1 MSSRSRAAASQSSRR
16 WLACLGLLVQAAGLL
31 AASAAGASE
40 IHWRTSN
47 FTYVA
52 QDKPL
57 KDFIRDF
64 AADQGINVIV
74 ASEVDGTINGKF
86 NLTPQSMLDLLA
98 TSYGVTWYYDGSV
111 LYVSAA
117 GDVGSEVVPLGAL
130 GATQF
135 QEALNRLGI
144 YDNRYPIY
152 YDRAHGTAR
161 VAGPKRYVELVKQTL
176 TALNEGGGSAGNSS
190 YTANARTEIRVF
202 PLHYAWAADFTYTA
216 DGADHTLPG
225 VVSVLRNLYPTARTG
240 YNGSSAPQ
248 PTRLDRLRGMGY
260 FRDDQV
266 PGTQAERLT
275 PVAPPQDSYAAD
287 SGGGFPLGQANGPQL
302 PQFQA
307 DGRMNAVIVRDVPER
322 MAFYDGVIRSL
333 DVKPALVEI
342 EARIIEVSADSIG
355 SLGIDWRARSGSASL
370 NLSPGAPS
378 PMASSS
384 SSGSS
389 STTTNTGTGIL
400 GIPNISTPG
409 LTSPLVLPAAQLPQG
424 GILTTVLGDSGRYV
438 MARINALADD
448 GKANILSSPRVLT
461 LDNVEAVLENLNT
474 FFVSVSGNLDVGLY
488 NVSAGTSLRVTP
500 LIVSDGGHTQI
511 KLAIR
516 IEDGGITQQT
526 VGTIPVVQ
534 RTTITTQAFINEGE
548 SLLIGGYKSDVR
560 NDTVVSVPGLSAIPF
575 LGALFKFRQKETAH
589 VEHLFMLTPHVI
601 ER

>member
-1 MSSRSRAAASQSSRR
+1 MSSRTEALLAPRR
-16 WLACLGLLVQAAGLL
+16 WLACLGLLLQAAALL
-31 AASAAGASE
+31 GSHAANASE
-40 IHWRTSN
+40 IHWRTNN

-52 QDKPL
+52 QDKSL
-57 KDFIRDF
+57 KEFIRDF
-64 AADQGINVIV
+64 AADQGVNVII
-74 ASEVDGTINGKF
+74 APDLDGTINGKF

-111 LYVSAA
+111 LYVSPA
-117 GDVGSEVVPLGAL
+117 GDVSSEVVQLGSV

-135 QEALNRLGI
+135 QEALSRLGI
-144 YDNRYPIY
+144 YDNRFPIY
-152 YDRAHGTAR
+152 YDRVHGTAR
-161 VAGPKRYVELVKQTL
+161 VAGPKRYVDLVKQTL
-176 TALNEGGGSAGNSS
+176 EALNEGGGYGSGSYASAYNPK
-190 YTANARTEIRVF
+190 TEIRVF

-216 DGADHTLPG
+216 DGSDHTLPG
-225 VVSVLRNLYPTARTG
+225 VVSVLRNLYPSARQG
-240 YNGSSAPQ
+240 YNAPSAPQ
-248 PTRLDRLRGMGY
+248 PTKYDRLRGMGY

-266 PGTQAERLT
+266 AGTQPDRLT
-275 PVAPPQDSYAAD
+275 PVAPRQDPVVAD
-287 SGGGFPLGQANGPQL
+287 SGAAMQFGQTGSFGQNGPQL

-307 DGRMNAVIVRDVPER
+307 DGRMNAVIVRDIPER
-322 MAFYDGVIRSL
+322 MPFYDGVIRSL

-355 SLGIDWRARSGSASL
+355 SIGIDWRARSGSASV
-370 NLSPGAPS
+370 NLSPGAPA
-378 PMASSS
+378 PTT
-384 SSGSS
+384 SS
-389 STTTNTGTGIL
+389 STSTSTNTGTGIL
-400 GIPNISTPG
+400 SIPNISTPG
-409 LTSPLVLPAAQLPQG
+409 LTTPLIMPLSQLPQG
-424 GILTTVLGDSGRYV
+424 GVLTTVLGDSGRYV

-474 FFVSVSGNLDVGLY
+474 FFVSVAGNLDTGLY

-500 LIVSDGGHTQI
+500 LIVSEGGRTQI

-516 IEDGGITQQT
+516 IEDGGITQQM

-560 NDTVVSVPGLSAIPF
+560 NDTVVSVPGLSSIPL
-575 LGALFKFRQKETAH
+575 LGSLFKYKQKETAH

>member
-1 MSSRSRAAASQSSRR
+1 MFSRAVASWNTRR
-16 WLACLGLLVQAAGLL
+16 WLAHLGLLVQAAALL
-31 AASAAGASE
+31 ISHAAGASE
-40 IHWRTSN
+40 IRWRTNN

-52 QDKPL
+52 QDKSL
-57 KDFIRDF
+57 KDFIHDF
-64 AADQGINVIV
+64 AADQGVNVVI
-74 ASEVDGTINGKF
+74 ASDVDGTINGKF

-111 LYVSAA
+111 LYVSPA
-117 GDVGSEVVPLGAL
+117 GDVASEVVPLGTL
-130 GATQF
+130 GASQF
-135 QEALNRLGI
+135 QEALGRLGI
-144 YDNRYPIY
+144 YDSRYPIY

-161 VAGPKRYVELVKQTL
+161 VAGPKRYVDLVKQTL
-176 TALNEGGGSAGNSS
+176 EALNEGGGFASGSDHNPK
-190 YTANARTEIRVF
+190 TEIRVF

-216 DGADHTLPG
+216 DGQDHTLPG
-225 VVSVLRNLYPTARTG
+225 VVSVLRNLYPSVRA
-240 YNGSSAPQ
+240 GSSGSSPLQ

-266 PGTQAERLT
+266 PGLSGPQPERLT
-275 PVAPPQDSYAAD
+275 PVAPRQDSAMAE
-287 SGGGFPLGQANGPQL
+287 GGGPLSFGPTNGPQL

-322 MAFYDGVIRSL
+322 MPFYDGVIRSL

-378 PMASSS
+378 PMAGN
-384 SSGSS
+384 SSGT
-389 STTTNTGTGIL
+389 STNSGNGIL
-400 GIPNISTPG
+400 SIPNISTPG
-409 LTSPLVLPAAQLPQG
+409 LTAPLIIPAAQLPQG

-474 FFVSVSGNLDVGLY
+474 FFVSVAGNLDVGLY

-500 LIVSDGGHTQI
+500 LIVSEGGKTEI

-516 IEDGGITQQT
+516 IEDGGITQQM

-560 NDTVVSVPGLSAIPF
+560 NDTVVSVPGLASIPV
-575 LGALFKFRQKETAH
+575 LGALFKYKQKETAH

>member
-1 MSSRSRAAASQSSRR
+1 MFSRAGAWQSSKA
-16 WLACLGLLVQAAGLL
+16 WLTCLGLLMLL
-31 AASAAGASE
+31 MAHAAGASE
-40 IHWRTSN
+40 IHWRTNN

-52 QDKPL
+52 QDKSL
-57 KDFIRDF
+57 KDFIHDF
-64 AADQGINVIV
+64 AADQGINVVI
-74 ASEVDGTINGKF
+74 APDVDGTINGKF

-117 GDVGSEVVPLGAL
+117 GDVSSEVVPLGTLSAS
-130 GATQF
+130 QF
-135 QEALNRLGI
+135 QEGLNRLGI
-144 YDNRYPIY
+144 YDSRFPIY

-161 VAGPKRYVELVKQTL
+161 VAGPKRYVDLVKQTL
-176 TALNEGGGSAGNSS
+176 EALNEGGGPGSS
-190 YTANARTEIRVF
+190 SDYNPKTEIRVF

-216 DGADHTLPG
+216 DGQDHTLPG
-225 VVSVLRNLYPTARTG
+225 VVSVLRNLYPSVRS
-240 YNGSSAPQ
+240 GSNAMAAAPQ

-260 FRDDQV
+260 FRDDQLSGRSG
-266 PGTQAERLT
+266 PQPDRLT
-275 PVAPPQDSYAAD
+275 PVAPRQDSAIPEGAAALA
-287 SGGGFPLGQANGPQL
+287 FGQSNGPQL

-307 DGRMNAVIVRDVPER
+307 DGRMNAVVVRDIPER
-322 MAFYDGVIRSL
+322 MPFYDGVIRSL

-370 NLSPGAPS
+370 NISPGAPS
-378 PMASSS
+378 PMAGNPG
-384 SSGSS
+384 GSPP
-389 STTTNTGTGIL
+389 NTGAGIL

-409 LTSPLVLPAAQLPQG
+409 LTSPLLIPLAQLPQG
-424 GILTTVLGDSGRYV
+424 GMLTTVLGDSGRYV

-448 GKANILSSPRVLT
+448 GKANVLSSPRVLT

-474 FFVSVSGNLDVGLY
+474 FFVSVAGNLDVGLF

-500 LIVSDGGHTQI
+500 LIVSEGGHTQI

-516 IEDGGITQQT
+516 IEDGGITQQM

-560 NDTVVSVPGLSAIPF
+560 NDTVVSVPGLSSIPV
-575 LGALFKFRQKETAH
+575 LGGLFKYKQKETSH

>member
-1 MSSRSRAAASQSSRR
+1 MSSRAGASQTARR
-16 WLACLGLLVQAAGLL
+16 WLACVGLVQAAALL
-31 AASAAGASE
+31 VAYAAGASE

-52 QDKPL
+52 HDKSL

-64 AADQGINVIV
+64 AADQGVNVVI
-74 ASEVDGTINGKF
+74 APEVDGTINGKF

-111 LYVSAA
+111 LYVSPA
-117 GDVGSEVVPLGAL
+117 GDVSSEVVPLGAL
-130 GATQF
+130 GAAQF

-144 YDNRYPIY
+144 YDSRFPIY

-161 VAGPKRYVELVKQTL
+161 VAGPKRYVDLVKQTL
-176 TALNEGGGSAGNSS
+176 EALNEGGGPAATSS
-190 YTANARTEIRVF
+190 YNPKTEIRVF

-216 DGADHTLPG
+216 DAQDHTLPG
-225 VVSVLRNLYPTARTG
+225 VVSVLRNLYLSARQG
-240 YNGSSAPQ
+240 YTGSSAPQ
-248 PTRLDRLRGMGY
+248 PTRIDRLRGMGY

-266 PGTQAERLT
+266 PGTQPERLT
-275 PVAPPQDSYAAD
+275 PVAPRQDYSATAE
-287 SGGGFPLGQANGPQL
+287 GGGGIPFGQTNGPQL

-322 MAFYDGVIRSL
+322 MPFYDGVIRSL

-355 SLGIDWRARSGSASL
+355 TIGIDWRARSGSASF
-370 NLSPGAPS
+370 NFSPGTPS
-378 PMASSS
+378 PLASSS
-384 SSGSS
+384 SSP
-389 STTTNTGTGIL
+389 STSTGTGIL
-400 GIPNISTPG
+400 SIPNISTPG
-409 LTSPLVLPAAQLPQG
+409 LTTPLIIPPTQLPLG
-424 GILTTVLGDSGRYV
+424 GVLTTVLGDSGRYV

-474 FFVSVSGNLDVGLY
+474 FFVSVAGNLDTGLY

-500 LIVSDGGHTQI
+500 LIVSEGGHTQI

-516 IEDGGITQQT
+516 IEDGGITQQM

-560 NDTVVSVPGLSAIPF
+560 NDTVVSVPGLSSIPL
-575 LGALFKFRQKETAH
+575 LGSLFKYKQKETAH

>member
-1 MSSRSRAAASQSSRR
+1 MFSRAEATQTAKR
-16 WLACLGLLVQAAGLL
+16 WLPCVGLLLQAAALL
-31 AASAAGASE
+31 AAYGASASE

-52 QDKPL
+52 QDKSL

-64 AADQGINVIV
+64 AADQGVNVVI
-74 ASEVDGTINGKF
+74 APDVDGKINGKF
-86 NLTPQSMLDLLA
+86 NLTPQSVLDLLA

-111 LYVSAA
+111 LYVSPA
-117 GDVGSEVVPLGAL
+117 GDVSSEVVPLGSL
-130 GATQF
+130 GTSQF

-144 YDNRYPIY
+144 YDSRFPIY

-161 VAGPKRYVELVKQTL
+161 VAGPKRYVDLVKQTL
-176 TALNEGGGSAGNSS
+176 EALNEGGGSASPS
-190 YTANARTEIRVF
+190 YNPKTEIRVF

-216 DGADHTLPG
+216 DGQDHSLPG
-225 VVSVLRNLYPTARTG
+225 VVSVLRNLYPSARQG
-240 YNGSSAPQ
+240 YNASPAPQ
-248 PTRLDRLRGMGY
+248 SAKLDRLRGMGY

-266 PGTQAERLT
+266 PGTQPERLT
-275 PVAPPQDSYAAD
+275 PVAPRQDFASVE
-287 SGGGFPLGQANGPQL
+287 GGAGAYFGQTGGPQL

-322 MAFYDGVIRSL
+322 MPFYDGVIRSL

-355 SLGIDWRARSGSASL
+355 SIGVDWRARSGSASV

-384 SSGSS
+384 GSS
-389 STTTNTGTGIL
+389 TNTGTGIL
-400 GIPNISTPG
+400 SIPNISTSG
-409 LTSPLVLPAAQLPQG
+409 LTTPLIMPLSQLPQG
-424 GILTTVLGDSGRYV
+424 GVLTTVLGDSGRYV

-474 FFVSVSGNLDVGLY
+474 FFVSVAGNLDTGLY

-500 LIVSDGGHTQI
+500 LIVSEGGHTQI

-516 IEDGGITQQT
+516 IEDGGITQQM

-548 SLLIGGYKSDVR
+548 SLLIGGYKSDIR
-560 NDTVVSVPGLSAIPF
+560 NDTVVSVPGLASIPF
-575 LGALFKFRQKETAH
+575 LGALFKYKQKETAH

>member
-1 MSSRSRAAASQSSRR
+1 MSTRATALRARRYWLGSLALWLQAIALVASNTVS
-16 WLACLGLLVQAAGLL
+16 
-31 AASAAGASE
+31 ASE

-52 QDKPL
+52 QDKSL
-57 KDFIRDF
+57 KDFIHDF
-64 AADQGINVIV
+64 AADQGINVVI
-74 ASEVDGTINGKF
+74 APDVDGTINGKF

-98 TSYGVTWYYDGSV
+98 MSYGVMWYYDGSV
-111 LYVSAA
+111 LYVSSA
-117 GDVGSEVVPLGAL
+117 GDVSSEVMPLGSV
-130 GATQF
+130 GAGQF

-144 YDNRYPIY
+144 YDSRYPIH

-161 VAGPKRYVELVKQTL
+161 LAGPKRYIELVKETL
-176 TALNEGGGSAGNSS
+176 EALNDEGGGGSNSA
-190 YTANARTEIRVF
+190 YTADAKAEIRVF

-216 DGADHTLPG
+216 DGSDHTLPG
-225 VVSVLRNLYPTARTG
+225 VVSVLRNLYPSTRTG
-240 YNGSSAPQ
+240 HRGSSVSQ
-248 PTRLDRLRGMGY
+248 PAKLDRLRGMGY

-266 PGTQAERLT
+266 PGTQSERLT
-275 PVAPPQDSYAAD
+275 PVAPRQDSAGADTEGGAA
-287 SGGGFPLGQANGPQL
+287 FGQTNGPTL

-307 DGRMNAVIVRDVPER
+307 DGRMNAVIVRDIPER
-322 MAFYDGVIRSL
+322 MGFYGGVIRSL

-342 EARIIEVSADSIG
+342 EARILEVSADSIG

-370 NLSPGAPS
+370 NLSPGAPAFIPS
-378 PMASSS
+378 TTT
-384 SSGSS
+384 GT
-389 STTTNTGTGIL
+389 TTTNTPAGVV

-409 LTSPLVLPAAQLPQG
+409 LTNPLILSAAQLPQG

-474 FFVSVSGNLDVGLY
+474 FFVSVAGNLDVGLF

-500 LIVSDGGHTQI
+500 LIVSEGGHTQI

-516 IEDGGITQQT
+516 IEDGGITQQM

-560 NDTVVSVPGLSAIPF
+560 NDTVVSVPGLSAIPV
-575 LGALFKFRQKETAH
+575 LGGLFKFKQKETSH

-601 ER
+601 AR

>member
-1 MSSRSRAAASQSSRR
+1 MSSRSGVSLSTRRCLAYLGLWMQAAA
-16 WLACLGLLVQAAGLL
+16 LLLTHAT
-31 AASAAGASE
+31 GASE
-40 IHWRTSN
+40 IHWRTNN
-47 FTYVA
+47 FNYVA
-52 QDKPL
+52 QDKSL
-57 KDFIRDF
+57 KDFIHDF
-64 AADQGINVIV
+64 AADQGVNVVI
-74 ASEVDGTINGKF
+74 ASDVDGTINGKF

-117 GDVGSEVVPLGAL
+117 GDVSSEVVPLGAL
-130 GATQF
+130 GAAQF
-135 QEALNRLGI
+135 QEALGRLGI
-144 YDNRYPIY
+144 YDSRFPIY

-161 VAGPKRYVELVKQTL
+161 VAGPKRYVDLVKQTL
-176 TALNEGGGSAGNSS
+176 EALNEGGGVASSSNSNPK
-190 YTANARTEIRVF
+190 TDIRVF

-216 DGADHTLPG
+216 DGQDHTLPG
-225 VVSVLRNLYPTARTG
+225 IVSVLRNLYSPSKAG
-240 YNGSSAPQ
+240 YNLTPAPQ

-260 FRDDQV
+260 FRDDQAGISG
-266 PGTQAERLT
+266 PQPERLT
-275 PVAPPQDSYAAD
+275 PVAPRQDAAMAE
-287 SGGGFPLGQANGPQL
+287 GGAALPFGQLNGPQL

-307 DGRMNAVIVRDVPER
+307 DGRMNAVIVRDIPER
-322 MAFYDGVIRSL
+322 MPFYDGVIRSL

-355 SLGIDWRARSGSASL
+355 SLGIDWRARSGSARL
-370 NLSPGAPS
+370 NINPGAPS
-378 PMASSS
+378 PTAGNSSS
-384 SSGSS
+384 SSGTA
-389 STTTNTGTGIL
+389 TTAGTGFL

-409 LTSPLVLPAAQLPQG
+409 LTAPLIIPAAQLPQG

-474 FFVSVSGNLDVGLY
+474 FFVSVAGNLDVGLF

-500 LIVSDGGHTQI
+500 LIVSEGGHTQI

-516 IEDGGITQQT
+516 IEDGGITQQM

-560 NDTVVSVPGLSAIPF
+560 NDTVVSVPGLSSIPV
-575 LGALFKFRQKETAH
+575 LGALFKYKQKETSH